1 MTLAEQ
7 IPEMSDA
14 DLTALHANA
23 LRLSLGRNPR
33 SRQAAEL
40 LPVLE
45 AEIGARKAR
54 TTAVKAQGRPR
65 AGGKGR
71 AKAAAT

>member
-1 MTLAEQ
+1 MTLVER

-14 DLTALHANA
+14 DLTVLHANA
-23 LRLSLGRNPR
+23 LRLSREGNPR

-45 AEIGARKAR
+45 AEIGARRARGAVRTQKRSREGKAR
-54 TTAVKAQGRPR
+54 ANAS
-65 AGGKGR
+65 AS
-71 AKAAAT
+71 